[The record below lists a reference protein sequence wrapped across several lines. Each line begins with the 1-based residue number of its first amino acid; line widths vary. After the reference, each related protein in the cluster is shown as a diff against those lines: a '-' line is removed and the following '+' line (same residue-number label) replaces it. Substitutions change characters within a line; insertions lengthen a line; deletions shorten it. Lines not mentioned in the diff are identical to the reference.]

1 MKPDTSR
8 SQHIAWGTAAGTLLV
23 SLLAWWIASDG
34 GATKA
39 EHQRAAS
46 AYENRIGPR
55 PLARQVDEQR
65 QAIATTQEQ
74 IDELKMQT
82 GVSRIAP
89 FIRPR
94 RDSGGYIAF
103 LIRYL
108 RQELQLRAQTFTID
122 ERLGFNLLGTRP
134 PPESEADGWLNML
147 QMVTKA
153 LYLCSEAPGA
163 IDAVRVTSLTTS
175 PIPTGPAG
183 RPALLHEYPFTL
195 EVTGTLESISW
206 LLVQLSSDERTPGN
220 KDEDLR
226 DWLTH
231 IRRGV
236 REAGYPVNEPEEA
249 SSIGPLIVRG
259 FNIIGSRVEEHP
271 ISRLTVTF
279 DLAGMH
285 FLSDEERGEDR
296 QQPARRPT
304 AARAE
309 GGQRSWAHSARP

>member
-1 MKPDTSR
+1 MKPDMRTSER
-8 SQHIAWGTAAGTLLV
+8 KAWITAGVTLVVALV
-23 SLLAWWIASDG
+23 AWWIASDG
-34 GATKA
+34 GATTA
-39 EHQRAAS
+39 AHTRAAS

-55 PLARQVDEQR
+55 PLAQQVAQQS
-65 QAIATTQEQ
+65 QAIADTQEQ
-74 IDELKMQT
+74 IDELKAQT

-89 FIRPR
+89 FVKPR

-134 PPESEADGWLNML
+134 PPDHEADGWLNML

-153 LYLCSEAPGA
+153 LYLCSEAPGH
-163 IDAVRVTSLTTS
+163 IDEARIVSLTTT
-175 PIPTGPAG
+175 PIATGPAG

-206 LLVQLSSDERTPGN
+206 LLVQLSSDERTQGN
-220 KDEDLR
+220 KDGDLR
-226 DWLTH
+226 DWLVH

-236 REAGYPVNEPEEA
+236 REAGYPVNEPEER

-259 FNIIGSRVEEHP
+259 FNIIGSRLEDHP

-285 FLSDEERGEDR
+285 FLSDEERGEQR
-296 QQPARRPT
+296 QQARPSTPRGS
-304 AARAE
+304 AD
-309 GGQRSWAHSARP
+309 QRSWTHRARP